1 MATDLELKSAL
12 LEKIDAIPS
21 INTSDIEV
29 FVNDGI
35 VKLNGEVSNNQLR
48 FQIERSARRVAGIRG
63 LEMNIRSHQHMG
75 KKNSSKMTPPL
86 NQSNRH

>member
-29 FVNDGI
+29 FVKDGI
-35 VKLNGEVSNNQLR
+35 VQLNGEVSNNQLR

-63 LEMNIRSHQHMG
+63 LEMNIRSHQHLG
-75 KKNSSKMTPPL
+75 KKI
-86 NQSNRH
+86 SNRSSYLSEQSKRY